1 MANLRDGETGAPGAI
16 SVGGPGG
23 IQITGGRIQ
32 VGGGPLVGSNT
43 SMPMQAPAATPTPLV
58 AVDLTRMPEL
68 FVRHSGLIAAGLSI
82 GAGLVLLSAATVIAV
97 LQLPWLLFAVPMAF
111 GAALL
116 SVAGAIA
123 LRARKR
129 QTTGGLD
136 PEVERR
142 ILDVAV
148 SCQGRVTVMA
158 VARALRMP
166 LAEADEALMML
177 ARSGYVTLDNDPSTG
192 VVVYI
197 FPDVEAGL
205 IHARR
210 LP

>member
-23 IQITGGRIQ
+23 IQITSSRIQ

-43 SMPMQAPAATPTPLV
+43 SMPMQAPAPTPLV

-82 GAGLVLLSAATVIAV
+82 CAGLVLLSAATVIAV
-97 LQLPWLLFAVPMAF
+97 LQLPWLLFAVPTAF

-116 SVAGAIA
+116 SVAGVIA

-166 LAEADEALMML
+166 LAEADEALMVL

-192 VVVYI
+192 IVVYI